1 MKEFDH
7 IGIITAEPQEGE
19 SWVEFSK
26 VWVTN
31 PRLHANRIEYIR
43 PLEFPEIDPTDLAQ
57 WKLWH
62 LPHVA
67 YRVDNL
73 QEAIAGEEWAA
84 EALDARGPDFGD
96 AGKVAFQGRR
106 AAMQLHTQAAVHG
119 ADIARLGKP
128 RMHFGRHRARIGARR
143 PVRGPHMRVGLGDV
157 CDDGQ

>member
-7 IGIITAEPQEGE
+7 IGIITTEPQEGE

-31 PRLHANRIEYIR
+31 PRLHPNRIEYIR

-73 QEAIAGEEWAA
+73 QEAIAGEEVI
-84 EALDARGPDFGD
+84 LGPFEPADFGT
-96 AGKVAFQGRR
+96 VAFI
-106 AAMQLHTQAAVHG
+106 HKDG
-119 ADIARLGKP
+119 AIVEYLEYSRLDTWFGQPTPWKP
-128 RMHFGRHRARIGARR
+128 A
-143 PVRGPHMRVGLGDV
+143 GPSTE
-157 CDDGQ
+157 

>member
-7 IGIITAEPQEGE
+7 IGIITTEPQEGE

-31 PRLHANRIEYIR
+31 PRLHPNRIEYIR
-43 PLEFPEIDPTDLAQ
+43 PLEFPEIDPKDLAQ

-73 QEAIAGEEWAA
+73 QEAIAGEEVV
-84 EALDARGPDFGD
+84 LGPFEPADFGT
-96 AGKVAFQGRR
+96 VAF
-106 AAMQLHTQAAVHG
+106 LHKDG
-119 ADIARLGKP
+119 AIVEYLEYSRLDTW
-128 RMHFGRHRARIGARR
+128 FGQPTPWNPA
-143 PVRGPHMRVGLGDV
+143 GPSTE
-157 CDDGQ
+157 